1 MGVLF
6 LGGCVKTLKIRCA
19 EAPLP
24 TAPAIVREYE
34 RRIETQ
40 DLNLPEPKPIEILDM
55 LEYIQLLK
63 DGYITP
69 TGIE

>member
-1 MGVLF
+1 
-6 LGGCVKTLKIRCA
+6 
-19 EAPLP
+19 
-24 TAPAIVREYE
+24 VREYE